1 MKYDDIKAE
10 RHALLGQILAAQ
22 NRLKELDKPIL
33 DQLAKTEEAQTWAEP
48 MGWARMQLKKMHR
61 KHDPK

>member
-10 RHALLGQILAAQ
+10 RHDLLMQIAAAHR
-22 NRLKELDKPIL
+22 RLKELDHPIL
-33 DQLAKTEEAQTWAEP
+33 DQLAKTEEAQTWVEP
-48 MGWARMQLKKMHR
+48 MGWARRELKKMHQ